1 MHPHMFVAAPPP
13 SEETAV
19 EALYAM
25 GHSLLSDE
33 RFVDAAAV
41 FRIMLQVAPTDERSW
56 LALGECHER
65 IGQLDVA
72 LELYGAGTV
81 ANEDSARCEVARAR
95 VFREQGKAC
104 EADDALEAASQIA
117 ERLDDATL
125 HALIEQER
133 GLS

>member
-1 MHPHMFVAAPPP
+1 
-13 SEETAV
+13 
-19 EALYAM
+19 
-25 GHSLLSDE
+25 
-33 RFVDAAAV
+33 
-41 FRIMLQVAPTDERSW
+41 SW